1 MIIYKTNDEFIADLL
16 FIYCEGKSFLWRMF
30 YGWRETKKDVF
41 TFIVSKRTIK
51 VIEEWAA
58 TFRNKIEEKG
68 EL

>member
-51 VIEEWAA
+51 VIVDWAT
-58 TFRNKIEEKG
+58 TFRNRIEEKRK
-68 EL
+68 L